1 MNVRVNLR
9 FLPLWLKGPARV
21 LRAWLMAALVVAF
34 VEIGLRTGPLPRLA
48 ERLGLALDLTSGTLP
63 PRGQKP
69 VLPARS
75 RADVDAATWVV
86 AHWPAGDTCLR
97 RCLVLGQR
105 LRHLAP
111 VLRIGVR
118 RLESGELGAHSWL
131 EIGGLSLDPDVS
143 MFATMT
149 GAGEPEENR

>member
-1 MNVRVNLR
+1 MNLR
-9 FLPLWLKGPARV
+9 FLPLWLRGVARV
-21 LRAWLMAALVVAF
+21 FRAWLMAPLVAAF
-34 VEIGLRTGPLPRLA
+34 VEVGLRTGTLPELA
-48 ERLGLALDLTSGTLP
+48 ERIGLVLDLTSGTLP
-63 PRGQKP
+63 PPGHRP

-75 RADVDAATWVV
+75 RSDVEAATWVV
-86 AHWPAGDTCLR
+86 AHWPAGATCLR

-111 VLRIGVR
+111 VLKIGVR
-118 RLESGELGAHSWL
+118 RLESGGLGAHSWL